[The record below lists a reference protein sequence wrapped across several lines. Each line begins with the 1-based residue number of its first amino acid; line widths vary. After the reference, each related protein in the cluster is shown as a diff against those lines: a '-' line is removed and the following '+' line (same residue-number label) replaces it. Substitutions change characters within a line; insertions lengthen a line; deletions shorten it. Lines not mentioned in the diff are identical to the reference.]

1 MNYPMNQISDHLIFS
16 PLFSRKAGGSGD
28 FGFRLGDLQRQN
40 RDLDGGQDDDG
51 AMAAMDDEFSSVLF
65 GEIWVYNRR
74 TKKWIYWGFGLALT
88 IKTYGYMGCLD

>member
-28 FGFRLGDLQRQN
+28 FGFGLGDLQRQN

-51 AMAAMDDEFSSVLF
+51 AMAAMDDGFRQFCLGRF
-65 GEIWVYNRR
+65 GYITVEQ
-74 TKKWIYWGFGLALT
+74 KSGFIGDLAWL
-88 IKTYGYMGCLD
+88 

>member
-28 FGFRLGDLQRQN
+28 FGFGLGDLQRQN

-51 AMAAMDDEFSSVLF
+51 AMAAMDDDDSWVCELFRTIAKPKKMPISVSPR
-65 GEIWVYNRR
+65 W
-74 TKKWIYWGFGLALT
+74 
-88 IKTYGYMGCLD
+88 